1 MGMMK
6 NLSTTLAPYNISVN
20 DVAPAL
26 IGGTGM
32 MTAASGKI
40 KSDLADSIPLKRM
53 GETDEIARAVVM
65 FATTG
70 FATGQSLVIAGGLK

>member
-1 MGMMK
+1 MMK
-6 NLSTTLAPYNISVN
+6 NLSTTLAPYNVSVN

-26 IGGTGM
+26 IGSTGM
-32 MTAASGKI
+32 IPNGDAFPGMVDG
-40 KSDLADSIPLKRM
+40 IPLHRL
-53 GETDEIARAVVM
+53 GEPDEIGRAVVM